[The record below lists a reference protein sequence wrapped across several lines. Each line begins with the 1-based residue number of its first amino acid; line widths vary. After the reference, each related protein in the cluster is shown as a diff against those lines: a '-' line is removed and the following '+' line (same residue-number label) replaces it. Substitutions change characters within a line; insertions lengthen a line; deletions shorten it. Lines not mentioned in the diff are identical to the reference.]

1 MKKLL
6 ILFLM
11 MAPLSIIAQTQ
22 KFGYV
27 NANAIMQ
34 IMPEFTKAQADLQT
48 LEKQYAD
55 EFERLRTELEKKGLQ
70 FEQLKDSLPENILQR
85 RYNELQE
92 LNTRLQQYYQES
104 AQNLEQ
110 ARMNKL
116 TEVSKVLS
124 DAIQRVG
131 REGGYVCVFDI
142 AGGVPYISETLCE
155 DVSEKVK
162 AALGIT
168 GPAASSTK
176 Q

>member
-1 MKKLL
+1 
-6 ILFLM
+6 M

-55 EFERLRTELEKKGLQ
+55 EFERLRTELEKKGVQ

-85 RYNELQE
+85 RY
-92 LNTRLQQYYQES
+92 TRLQQYYQES

-168 GPAASSTK
+168 GSAASSTK